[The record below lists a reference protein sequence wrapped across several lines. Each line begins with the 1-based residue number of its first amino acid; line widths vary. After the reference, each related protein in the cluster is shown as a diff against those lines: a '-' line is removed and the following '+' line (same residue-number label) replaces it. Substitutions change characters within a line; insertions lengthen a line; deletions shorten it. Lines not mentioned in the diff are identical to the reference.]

1 MLNPDIDRSIK
12 SCYQD
17 LKKQVTG
24 AKDKIDVLRERM
36 SAEAI
41 RRFDQAEDVYG
52 GPIGYLKR
60 DVAREY
66 IVTIVDNR
74 PRLKDKIGVR
84 TKQSTQRQKVTIRAL
99 LQEQFEMATEADW
112 SPLTA
117 ATIVTRFGAEA
128 AALVQRSLVSR
139 WLSRRIWRGTSP
151 IDFTLKLRFE
161 AERDALREVK
171 LPCMELQRLNLPY
184 VGNKVAGEMFLSP
197 PGPAPIQ
204 LGTPEDKGMGEII
217 NITIGG
223 LVYIKRC
230 VVKRVSVTYHDRFE
244 VGGNPLGADV
254 LINFQTY
261 EIMTKE
267 SLDTGVYEA
276 PKLGADT
283 PGI

>member
-1 MLNPDIDRSIK
+1 MPSKDVDRTVK
-12 SCYQD
+12 DVYD
-17 LKKQVTG
+17 KLKASVVETKTKV
-24 AKDKIDVLRERM
+24 DELRERI
-36 SAEAI
+36 SEKAV
-41 RRFDQAEDVYG
+41 RSFDRAEDIYG
-52 GPIGYLKR
+52 GPIGYTKR

-66 IVTIVDNR
+66 IVTIIDNR
-74 PRLKDKIGVR
+74 PRLKDKVGVR

-99 LQEQFEMATEADW
+99 LQEKFEMATESDW

-117 ATIVTRFGAEA
+117 ATIVTRFGSEA

-139 WLSRRIWRGTSP
+139 WLSRRIWRGTTP
-151 IDFTLKLRFE
+151 IDFTLNLKFE
-161 AERDALREVK
+161 AERDPLREVK
-171 LPCMELQRLNLPY
+171 LPCIELQRLNLPY
-184 VGNKVAGEMFLSP
+184 VGLKTAGEMFLSP

-230 VVKRVSVTYHDRFE
+230 VVKRVNVVYHPRFGI
-244 VGGNPLGADV
+244 GGLPMGADV
-254 LINFQTY
+254 SINFQTF

-267 SLDTGVYEA
+267 SLDTGVYDA
-276 PKLGADT
+276 LQLAADT

>member
-12 SCYQD
+12 SCVQD
-17 LKKQVTG
+17 LKKMVTG
-24 AKDKIDVLRERM
+24 AKDKMDVLREKY
-36 SAEAI
+36 SAEAT

-52 GPIGYLKR
+52 GPIGYTKR

-74 PRLKDKIGVR
+74 PRLQNKIGVR
-84 TKQSTQRQKVTIRAL
+84 TKQSTQRQKVIIRAL
-99 LQEQFEMATEADW
+99 LQEKFEMATESDW
-112 SPLTA
+112 APLTA
-117 ATIVTRFGAEA
+117 ATIVTRMGAET
-128 AALVQRSLVSR
+128 AALFQRSLVSR

-161 AERDALREVK
+161 AESDALREVK
-171 LPCMELQRLNLPY
+171 LPCVELQRLNLPY
-184 VGNKVAGEMFLSP
+184 VGNKVAGEYFLSP

-204 LGTPEDKGMGEII
+204 LGTPDDKGFGEII

-230 VVKRVSVTYHDRFE
+230 VVKRVAVTYHDRFE
-244 VGGNPLGADV
+244 IGGLPMGADV

-267 SLDTGVYEA
+267 SLDSGVYDA
-276 PKLGADT
+276 PKMGADT